1 MEPTGTLESLL
12 VEERVFRPA
21 PATVI
26 EANVTPADL
35 TEAYRQGEA
44 DPLAY
49 WEKAAL
55 ELEWH
60 RKWESVLDAS
70 GAPFYSW
77 FPGAR
82 TNIVHNALDR
92 HVHFWTKNKLALIW
106 EGEAGDCRKFT
117 YFELYREVNRLAG
130 ALRGLGVGRG
140 DRVCLFMPPIPETI
154 VAMLATAKIG
164 AAHVFVFA
172 GYSAKFLRERLNE
185 TRCRLLVTADGF
197 YRGGRLVSLKP
208 VVDEA
213 LLATRPDVA
222 ETVIVVRRTGGDID
236 LQEPR
241 DRYYHDLIRQESP
254 EAATEIMEADDPLFL
269 LPTSGTT
276 GKPKAVIHA
285 HGGYMVG
292 AHHTFRTVFDEKP
305 TDIHFCTADPGWV
318 TGHTYGVYGPLLTG
332 ATVILYEGHP
342 LYPQADRLLSIVER
356 YGATIFYATPTLVR
370 MLMRYGPQYPK
381 KRDLTTL
388 RLLGSVGEPLGPE
401 AWMWLYK
408 HVGRS
413 RCPVLDTWW
422 QTETGMAMLSPLPV
436 SVLKPGSVG
445 RPLPGVAADVVDRQ
459 GHSVPPGKGG
469 FLVIKKPWP
478 AMLMGLD
485 GDPDGY
491 RKSCWER
498 IPGLYFTGD
507 VASRDEDG
515 YFWISGRA
523 DEVLNIAGHRVGTA
537 EIEAALC
544 GHRLVT
550 EAAVI
555 GVPDKIKGEV
565 AKAFVVPAEGW
576 RAAFPDEDAL
586 AADIRAHLRRELGP
600 IVVLRAIETR
610 DTLPRTQSGKI
621 LRRALR
627 AAELGLPAPDVP
639 VLEE

>member
-1 MEPTGTLESLL
+1 
-12 VEERVFRPA
+12 
-21 PATVI
+21 
-26 EANVTPADL
+26 
-35 TEAYRQGEA
+35 
-44 DPLAY
+44 
-49 WEKAAL
+49 
-55 ELEWH
+55 
-60 RKWESVLDAS
+60 
-70 GAPFYSW
+70 
-77 FPGAR
+77 
-82 TNIVHNALDR
+82 
-92 HVHFWTKNKLALIW
+92 
-106 EGEAGDCRKFT
+106 
-117 YFELYREVNRLAG
+117 
-130 ALRGLGVGRG
+130 
-140 DRVCLFMPPIPETI
+140 
-154 VAMLATAKIG
+154 
-164 AAHVFVFA
+164 
-172 GYSAKFLRERLNE
+172 
-185 TRCRLLVTADGF
+185 
-197 YRGGRLVSLKP
+197 
-208 VVDEA
+208 
-213 LLATRPDVA
+213 
-222 ETVIVVRRTGGDID
+222 
-236 LQEPR
+236 
-241 DRYYHDLIRQESP
+241 
-254 EAATEIMEADDPLFL
+254 
-269 LPTSGTT
+269 
-276 GKPKAVIHA
+276 
-285 HGGYMVG
+285 
-292 AHHTFRTVFDEKP
+292 
-305 TDIHFCTADPGWV
+305 
-318 TGHTYGVYGPLLTG
+318 
-332 ATVILYEGHP
+332 
-342 LYPQADRLLSIVER
+342 
-356 YGATIFYATPTLVR
+356 
-370 MLMRYGPQYPK
+370 MRYGPQYPK

-459 GHSVPPGKGG
+459 GNSVPPGKGG

-586 AADIRAHLRRELGP
+586 AADIRTHLRRELGP